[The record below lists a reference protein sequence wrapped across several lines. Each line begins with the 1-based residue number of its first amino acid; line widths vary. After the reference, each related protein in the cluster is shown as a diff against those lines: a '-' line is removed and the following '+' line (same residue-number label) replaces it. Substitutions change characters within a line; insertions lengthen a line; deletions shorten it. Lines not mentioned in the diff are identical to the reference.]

1 MEISLK
7 QRTAFVCGAGSVGPG
22 WGNGKATAVAM
33 ARAGAN
39 VVAVDINFAA
49 AQETAGLI
57 EAEGGACLA
66 VQADATNSASVQS
79 AVQTA
84 LDRFGSIDILQ
95 NVVGTT
101 IMGGPIELS
110 EEDWQKVLDINLKSA
125 FLTCKHV
132 LPVML
137 RQQRGVITNTSS
149 LASIRYVGYPYT
161 SYYAAKAGLNQLTQA
176 VALQYAAQ
184 GIRCNAVMPGVMN
197 TPLIHQQ
204 ISSQYESEADMIR
217 ARDAVCPMG
226 RMGTGWDI
234 ANASVFLASDQAQYI
249 TGVVLPVDGGIS
261 CRCM

>member
-1 MEISLK
+1 MQISLK
-7 QRTAFVCGAGSVGPG
+7 GKTAFICGAGSVGPG

-39 VVAVDINFAA
+39 VVAVDVNLAA
-49 AQETAGLI
+49 AKETAALI
-57 EAEGGACLA
+57 EEEGGTCLA
-66 VQADATNSASVQS
+66 MQANATSSADVERVVQGAMKAYG
-79 AVQTA
+79 
-84 LDRFGSIDILQ
+84 RIDILQ

-110 EEDWQKVLDINLKSA
+110 EEDWHKVLDVNLKTA

-137 RQQRGVITNTSS
+137 KQGSGVVTNTSS
-149 LASIRYVGYPYT
+149 LASIRYVGYPYAA
-161 SYYAAKAGLNQLTQA
+161 YYAAKAGVNQLTQSI
-176 VALQYAAQ
+176 ALQYAAQ

-197 TPLIHQQ
+197 TPLIRQQ

-226 RMGTGWDI
+226 RMGTAWDI
-234 ANASVFLASDQAQYI
+234 AHASVFLASDQAQYI